1 MGQPFSYPPDG
12 ALMQHY
18 RSGDFFD
25 AQCAPLPHPVPD
37 AAELTIAILFSMPGW
52 ARALLS
58 LRNALVSPLGL
69 KTGGGAALG
78 TPTREEITTASY
90 TGLFAVQSA
99 TPDEVVLGLDDRH
112 LDFRVSILK
121 NEATD
126 RVAVTTWAHAHHWGG
141 HAYLAAV
148 YPFHR
153 LIVAA
158 CLANA
163 GRLGVTREPS

>member
-12 ALMQHY
+12 ALMRHY

-25 AQCAPLPHPVPD
+25 AQCVPLPHPVSD
-37 AAELTIAILFSMPGW
+37 AAELTIAILFQQPAW
-52 ARALLS
+52 ARALLG

-69 KTGGGAALG
+69 KTGNGNALRM
-78 TPTREEITTASY
+78 PTREEITSATY
-90 TGLFAVQSA
+90 PGLFAVHSA
-99 TPDEVVLGLDDRH
+99 TPDEVILGTDDSH
-112 LDFRVSILK
+112 LDFRVSVFRS
-121 NEATD
+121 EASD

-141 HAYLAAV
+141 RAYLAGV

-163 GRLGVTREPS
+163 SRLGVTREPS